1 MIKTMTKMMPMI
13 LMIIAIKMKIHD
25 GEKLKCYILF
35 FFILKF
41 IDFTS
46 QINANKQLIG
56 IHNAG
61 KPALEK

>member
-1 MIKTMTKMMPMI
+1 MMERNRNI
-13 LMIIAIKMKIHD
+13 TF
-25 GEKLKCYILF
+25 YF

-56 IHNAG
+56 ILNAG

>member
-1 MIKTMTKMMPMI
+1 
-13 LMIIAIKMKIHD
+13 MKIHD
-25 GEKLKCYILF
+25 GEKLKYYILF